1 MAVETV
7 RFYEKQGLVNGAASS
22 ACEIS
27 VLDMREKLG
36 ANRARELGVR
46 FVPVVAI
53 DGRTAS
59 HCAGRGVDIEM
70 LRAAGLGQSE

>member
-1 MAVETV
+1 ML
-7 RFYEKQGLVNGAASS
+7 QGWFFTKSKLVNAAASS

-27 VLDMREKLG
+27 VLDMHEKLG

-53 DGRTAS
+53 DGRTALY
-59 HCAGRGVDIEM
+59 CAGRGVDIEM